1 MCSIFLLQLM
11 FVCSL
16 RVVMERPY
24 WRNEE
29 ILAELEGL
37 NITEVINFG
46 IDQLLMDPGTGQRN
60 TDSGTTLLCFVHG
73 NVDDTQVC
81 SHVHVT

>member
-1 MCSIFLLQLM
+1 
-11 FVCSL
+11 
-16 RVVMERPY
+16 MERPY

-37 NITEVINFG
+37 NVTEVIDFG
-46 IDQLLMDPGTGQRN
+46 INQLLMDPDGTRPRR

-73 NVDDTQVC
+73 NVDGNVEVL
-81 SHVHVT
+81 SSWHINL